1 TGPPRGLAGPR
12 DRRHDRRGD
21 GGNRH
26 VHHPGGA
33 LPAGDWPRARR
44 PDPGARPLLHGV
56 DDCAGDR
63 AVAGRCLAH
72 WLRLGL
78 AAGPGAG
85 ADRHAGRYDAAP
97 THRCSDVSQGV
108 LRGPAAA
115 RHLPRG
121 RAVGVEWGMQYPKKV
136 RLVEVGPRDG
146 LQNEAKPVSVEAKVK
161 LIDALSAAG
170 HSAVESGSFVSPKW
184 VPQMANTER
193 VMAEIKRKPGVS
205 YPVLVPNK
213 QGMNGAVE
221 AHCGEIAIF
230 TAASEAF
237 CRKNTN
243 CSIDESFE
251 RFAPVLEAA
260 QKHGMKVRG
269 YVSTV
274 IACPYDGKVAPKKV
288 AEVSERL
295 FRMGCYEVSL
305 GDTIGVGTPAECVAM
320 VEAVAA
326 KVPREKL
333 AAHFH
338 DTYGQSLAN
347 IMAVM
352 ERGIAVFDTAVAGLG
367 GCPYAKGASG
377 NVGTEDVIYLLT
389 GLGVAHGVDLDAVA
403 AAGRA
408 ICAELGREPASKVA
422 QALKAKAA

>member
-1 TGPPRGLAGPR
+1 M
-12 DRRHDRRGD
+12 
-21 GGNRH
+21 
-26 VHHPGGA
+26 
-33 LPAGDWPRARR
+33 
-44 PDPGARPLLHGV
+44 
-56 DDCAGDR
+56 
-63 AVAGRCLAH
+63 
-72 WLRLGL
+72 
-78 AAGPGAG
+78 
-85 ADRHAGRYDAAP
+85 
-97 THRCSDVSQGV
+97 S
-108 LRGPAAA
+108 
-115 RHLPRG
+115 
-121 RAVGVEWGMQYPKKV
+121 YPKSV

-146 LQNEAKPVSVEAKVK
+146 LQNEAKPVPVDAKVA

-170 HSAVESGSFVSPKW
+170 HVAVEAGSFVSPKW
-184 VPQMANTER
+184 VPQMANTDE
-193 VMAEIKRKPGVS
+193 VMARIARKPGVS

-221 AHCGEIAIF
+221 ARCEEIAIF

-260 QKHGMKVRG
+260 RKHGMRVRG

-274 IACPYDGKVAPKKV
+274 IACPYDGNVAPATV
-288 AEVSERL
+288 ADVSERL

-320 VEAVAA
+320 IDAVAE
-326 KVPREKL
+326 KVPRDRI

-338 DTYGQSLAN
+338 DTWGQSLAN

-352 ERGIAVFDTAVAGLG
+352 ERGIAVFDTSVAGLG

-377 NVGTEDVIYLLT
+377 NVGTEDVLYLLN
-389 GLGVAHGVDLDAVA
+389 GLGIAHGVDLDAVA

-408 ICAELGREPASKVA
+408 ICVALGREPASKVA
-422 QALKAKAA
+422 QALKAKAAA

>member
-1 TGPPRGLAGPR
+1 
-12 DRRHDRRGD
+12 
-21 GGNRH
+21 
-26 VHHPGGA
+26 
-33 LPAGDWPRARR
+33 
-44 PDPGARPLLHGV
+44 
-56 DDCAGDR
+56 
-63 AVAGRCLAH
+63 
-72 WLRLGL
+72 
-78 AAGPGAG
+78 
-85 ADRHAGRYDAAP
+85 
-97 THRCSDVSQGV
+97 
-108 LRGPAAA
+108 
-115 RHLPRG
+115 
-121 RAVGVEWGMQYPKKV
+121 
-136 RLVEVGPRDG
+136 
-146 LQNEAKPVSVEAKVK
+146 
-161 LIDALSAAG
+161 
-170 HSAVESGSFVSPKW
+170 
-184 VPQMANTER
+184 
-193 VMAEIKRKPGVS
+193 
-205 YPVLVPNK
+205 
-213 QGMNGAVE
+213 MNGAVE
-221 AHCGEIAIF
+221 AHCGEIAVF

-251 RFAPVLEAA
+251 RFAPVMEAA
-260 QKHGMKVRG
+260 LKHGMKVRG

-274 IACPYDGKVAPKKV
+274 IACPYDGKVAPAKV

-320 VEAVAA
+320 VDAVAG

-347 IMAVM
+347 ICAVM

-377 NVGTEDVIYLLT
+377 NVGTEDVIYLLN
-389 GLGVAHGVDLDAVA
+389 GLGIDHGVDLEAIA

-422 QALKAKAA
+422 QAMKAKLAA

>member
-1 TGPPRGLAGPR
+1 M
-12 DRRHDRRGD
+12 
-21 GGNRH
+21 N
-26 VHHPGGA
+26 
-33 LPAGDWPRARR
+33 
-44 PDPGARPLLHGV
+44 
-56 DDCAGDR
+56 
-63 AVAGRCLAH
+63 
-72 WLRLGL
+72 
-78 AAGPGAG
+78 
-85 ADRHAGRYDAAP
+85 
-97 THRCSDVSQGV
+97 
-108 LRGPAAA
+108 
-115 RHLPRG
+115 
-121 RAVGVEWGMQYPKKV
+121 YPKKV

-146 LQNEAKPVSVEAKVK
+146 LQNEAKPVPVDAKVT

-170 HSAVESGSFVSPKW
+170 HSAVEAGSFVSPKW
-184 VPQMANTER
+184 VPQMANTDE
-193 VMAEIKRKPGVS
+193 VMVRIKRKSGVG

-213 QGMNGAVE
+213 LGMNGAIE
-221 AHCGEIAIF
+221 ARCEEIAIF

-251 RFAPVLEAA
+251 RFVPVMEAA

-274 IACPYDGKVAPKKV
+274 IACPYDGKVAPAKV
-288 AEVSERL
+288 ADVSERL

-320 VEAVAA
+320 IDAVAA
-326 KVPREKL
+326 RVPREKL

-347 IMAVM
+347 IMAIM

-377 NVGTEDVIYLLT
+377 NVGTEDVIYLMN
-389 GLGVAHGVDLDAVA
+389 GLGIEHGVDLDAIA
-403 AAGRA
+403 KAGRE
-408 ICAELGREPASKVA
+408 ICAALGREPASKVA
-422 QALKAKAA
+422 QALKAKVAA